1 MTFRFDLPAKVTL
14 MARLHPERK
23 RRICTRNE
31 GAGKASSWSDSEGS
45 IAVVRKAIKCY
56 QSHRFFTQWHCPAF
70 PFFPQNILIPVQNDH
85 RTVKRHNECQRRIC
99 TRNEGAGKASSWS
112 DSEGS
117 IAVVRKAV
125 KCHQRHRFFTLCHRS
140 AFPFF
145 PQNILP
151 PFRMTL

>member
-1 MTFRFDLPAKVTL
+1 MTLRFDLPAKVIL
-14 MARLHPERK
+14 MTGPHPECQ

-99 TRNEGAGKASSWS
+99 THNEGVGKASSWS

-117 IAVVRKAV
+117 IAVVRKAL
-125 KCHQRHRFFTLCHRS
+125 KCHKRLILFSLFHGYAFT
-140 AFPFF
+140 FF
-145 PQNILP
+145 PQNILIP
-151 PFRMTL
+151 V